1 MDIKK
6 SQPKESVPET
16 EYDSNWILETWGWD
30 TPEIFIRSQGRN
42 IRPRINRALEIAKL
56 KPGMHILDIGCGRGE
71 VVLHCGRNGIDAI
84 GADYSPQAIEIAMQT
99 RETHTEEE
107 QARMRFICGD
117 VKELQVERK
126 FDRIFM
132 LDLVEHLHDWEL
144 ADVFTTC
151 ERVLAPD
158 GAIIIHTLPNRWL
171 YEITYRWL
179 LRIVMPRLPADPR
192 SQKEKAIHIN
202 EMSII
207 HLAELLRQSG
217 YESRVWLQDVMVEQ
231 AHWHLKEPLSG
242 KRGRLYQWLA
252 HPVSGI
258 MFKALAKTPLR
269 LLIVNDIF
277 AIGWRKGR
285 IAPLKLPASW
295 IERLI
300 FACLK
305 K

>member
-16 EYDSNWILETWGWD
+16 EYDSSWILETWGWD
-30 TPEIFIRSQGRN
+30 TPEIFTKSQGRN

-84 GADYSPQAIEIAMQT
+84 GADYSSEAIEIAMQT
-99 RETHTEEE
+99 RATHTVEE

-117 VKELQVERK
+117 VKGLQVERK

-144 ADVFTTC
+144 ADLFSTC
-151 ERVLAPD
+151 ERMLSLD

-171 YEITYRWL
+171 YEITYSRL
-179 LRIVMPRLPADPR
+179 LRFVMPWLPADPR
-192 SQKEKAIHIN
+192 SEKEKAIHIN
-202 EMSII
+202 EMSIV
-207 HLAELLRQSG
+207 HLAGLLKKSG
-217 YESRVWLQDVMVEQ
+217 YENRVWLQDMMVEQ
-231 AHWHLKEPLSG
+231 AHWHMREPLSG
-242 KRGRLYQWLA
+242 TRGRLYRWLA
-252 HPVSGI
+252 HPVLGRV
-258 MFKALAKTPLR
+258 FKMLTMTPLR

-277 AIGWRKGR
+277 AIAWKKGQQC
-285 IAPLKLPASW
+285 PLKLPGKY
-295 IERLI
+295 IEQVILSLR
-300 FACLK
+300 K
-305 K
+305 